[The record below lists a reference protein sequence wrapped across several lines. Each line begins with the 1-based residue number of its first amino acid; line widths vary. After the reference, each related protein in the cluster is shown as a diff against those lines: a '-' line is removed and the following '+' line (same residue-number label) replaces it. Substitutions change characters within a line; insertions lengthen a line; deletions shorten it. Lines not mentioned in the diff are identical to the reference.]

1 MKGECCFHK
10 SKMVVQLLSFYF
22 QRLCQQYSQ
31 CVVFR
36 QRFIFLSFPW
46 KKVWKKELFL
56 LYRKFYFGFKSFFFF
71 EFFCI
76 SVWWASG
83 CLLTDCC
90 HLVWSK
96 TVKLQMCPR
105 TWENMGIVLQKAAVG
120 LEAIWYQMYFWVLF
134 AFYVFIF
141 IHHKLCIRGNDSRE
155 ANNSFILLWWN
166 TKALQKWSSVKL

>member
-1 MKGECCFHK
+1 MGQNCVPQRWSQILVWFQSYFLILCKENVAFTRVKWLYSSCLSI
-10 SKMVVQLLSFYF
+10 SKDCVNSTANVLFSDKDLSF
-22 QRLCQQYSQ
+22 CP
-31 CVVFR
+31 
-36 QRFIFLSFPW
+36 FP
-46 KKVWKKELFL
+46 E
-56 LYRKFYFGFKSFFFF
+56 RKFGKRNYFCFTENSILGSKVFFFI

-120 LEAIWYQMYFWVLF
+120 LEAIWY
-134 AFYVFIF
+134 
-141 IHHKLCIRGNDSRE
+141 
-155 ANNSFILLWWN
+155 
-166 TKALQKWSSVKL
+166 